1 MFQDFHFNLCVSAC
15 ANISRAAT
23 TKFHAFCRPAL
34 QQTVSIEMVHIEIFT
49 IMLSYNDELFT
60 LQIKMKW
67 QYAILAFALFS
78 AASAEALMEE
88 EGDPRLGYISVG
100 SDGTT
105 SITFNA
111 TSIQN
116 AVILGLFILVLG
128 ALILPLFGIS
138 LGSLFGSDSS
148 DTGYGY
154 GFDQATYDQGFE
166 SSANAYNSFSKR

>member
-1 MFQDFHFNLCVSAC
+1 MGIHTLSSEYTVPYTISHKSQQDT
-15 ANISRAAT
+15 R
-23 TKFHAFCRPAL
+23 
-34 QQTVSIEMVHIEIFT
+34 
-49 IMLSYNDELFT
+49 Y
-60 LQIKMKW
+60 QIKMKW

-78 AASAEALMEE
+78 AASAETYEEE
-88 EGDPRLGYISVG
+88 EGDPRLGYIAVG

-116 AVILGLFILVLG
+116 AVILVLG

-166 SSANAYNSFSKR
+166 SSANAYNSFSKRSAEMLGPILEALSKGDEDFQ

>member
-1 MFQDFHFNLCVSAC
+1 MKWLLFVTSALACLALVSAE
-15 ANISRAAT
+15 T
-23 TKFHAFCRPAL
+23 YT
-34 QQTVSIEMVHIEIFT
+34 E
-49 IMLSYNDELFT
+49 
-60 LQIKMKW
+60 
-67 QYAILAFALFS
+67 
-78 AASAEALMEE
+78 EE
-88 EGDPRLGYISVG
+88 EGDARLGYVSVG

-154 GFDQATYDQGFE
+154 GFDQATYDQGYE
-166 SSANAYNSFSKR
+166 PSANAY

>member
-1 MFQDFHFNLCVSAC
+1 
-15 ANISRAAT
+15 
-23 TKFHAFCRPAL
+23 
-34 QQTVSIEMVHIEIFT
+34 
-49 IMLSYNDELFT
+49 
-60 LQIKMKW
+60 MKW
-67 QYAILAFALFS
+67 QYAILAFAFFS
-78 AASAEALMEE
+78 AVSAESEE
-88 EGDPRLGYISVG
+88 EGDARLGYIAVG

-128 ALILPLFGIS
+128 ALILPLFGVS

-166 SSANAYNSFSKR
+166 SSANAYNSFSKRSTQMLGPVMEALKKGEEEYQ

>member
-1 MFQDFHFNLCVSAC
+1 MGYTHCLVSTPYRTQSH
-15 ANISRAAT
+15 NT
-23 TKFHAFCRPAL
+23 TRHK
-34 QQTVSIEMVHIEIFT
+34 
-49 IMLSYNDELFT
+49 
-60 LQIKMKW
+60 IKMKW
-67 QYAILAFALFS
+67 QYAILAFALF
-78 AASAEALMEE
+78 AASSAETYEEE
-88 EGDPRLGYISVG
+88 EGDPRLGYIAVG
-100 SDGTT
+100 SDGT
-105 SITFNA
+105 

-166 SSANAYNSFSKR
+166 SSANAYNSFSKRSAEML